1 MNTSPESD
9 KLTNLRHRLKHF
21 VSERDW
27 DQFHSPK
34 NLVMALAGEVGELTE
49 HFQWVSE
56 AQSRDMPE
64 TALKGIREEI
74 ADVQIYLILLADRV
88 GVDLLEAV
96 EEKIRLNETKY
107 PTHLAQGT
115 SRKYTDL

>member
-1 MNTSPESD
+1 MNASSETD
-9 KLTNLRHRLKHF
+9 KLTNLRKRLRRF

-49 HFQWVSE
+49 HFQWLSE
-56 AQSRDMPE
+56 TQSRDLPE
-64 TALKGIREEI
+64 STRESVREEI
-74 ADVQIYLILLADRV
+74 GDIQIYLILLTDRLDL
-88 GVDLLEAV
+88 DLLDAV
-96 EEKIRLNETKY
+96 EDKIRINETKY
-107 PTHLAQGT
+107 PTHLAHGT